1 MSSLRVAALA
11 LVLAGCAAADNC
23 LHARGAGL
31 NSPNAPA
38 DAHAQVEFTSW
49 ERASFERA
57 ASENKLIL
65 INVIATWCHW
75 CHVMDETT
83 FTHPEVAALLAEH
96 FVVIR
101 VDSDARPDVSERY
114 RAWGWPATAFLSP
127 QAEPV
132 LNLRGYREPAVFAA
146 LLRELIAEHQR
157 GELREF
163 DERELPERPVDG
175 ELASGLLLAREQL
188 DGYFD
193 VEALGWGTPQKY
205 PWPEPID
212 YAFVRARFHGDTAWQ
227 PRALATLEAQRALI
241 DPVAGGMYQYSVRGV
256 WDRPHFEKIAMIQAG
271 AIETYAHAA
280 MITHDPRWLDPARD
294 VARYV
299 LEILQ
304 DPGGGFYTSQDAD
317 LRRPDETIDGHEYYA
332 LDQAGRQ
339 ALGVPRIDTAVYAD
353 LNGPIIHALT
363 ELYRASGDPQFLDA
377 AVRAGE
383 RLLATHRGPTG
394 GFTHGPEQG
403 GELYHLADQ
412 AAVGWA
418 LVALHQVTADP
429 RWRDEALALAE
440 FMHTELA
447 AEGGGYY
454 AHSKDPSAVGVFAER
469 RRPLRENA
477 LAAQFLA
484 ELRAYVDDQ
493 AAAQLSTRVHD
504 TLLAI
509 GSADQIETSGKV
521 VGRYLIALELQLA
534 TQFDVTVVAPPDD
547 AGGDALWQAALALWE
562 PRAAFERSAPG
573 VRYPDI
579 GKPAA
584 YLCSTTACSRP
595 ITDPT
600 RFVEEAETF
609 IATLAHER

>member
-1 MSSLRVAALA
+1 MSPLRVAALA
-11 LVLAGCAAADNC
+11 LVLAGCAAADP
-23 LHARGAGL
+23 
-31 NSPNAPA
+31 SPQPPA
-38 DAHAQVEFTSW
+38 DAHAQVEFYGW

-57 ASENKLIL
+57 ASEDKLIL

-83 FTHPEVAALLAEH
+83 FANPEVAALLAEH

-157 GELREF
+157 GQLRKL
-163 DERELPERPVDG
+163 DEREPPERPVDAD
-175 ELASGLLLAREQL
+175 LARAMQLAREQL
-188 DGYFD
+188 DSYFD
-193 VEALGWGTPQKY
+193 VEGLGWGTPQKY
-205 PWPEPID
+205 PWPEPIE
-212 YAFVRARFHGDTAWQ
+212 YAFVRARFHADAVWQ

-280 MITHDPRWLDPARD
+280 MITHDPLWLDPARD

-299 LEILQ
+299 LDTLQ
-304 DPGGGFYTSQDAD
+304 DPRGGFYTSQDAD
-317 LRRPDETIDGHEYYA
+317 LRLADKTIDGQTYYA

-353 LNGPIIHALT
+353 LNGLMIHALT
-363 ELYRASGDPQFLDA
+363 ELYRASGDPQVLDA

-383 RLLATHRGPTG
+383 RLLATHRGSTG
-394 GFTHGPEQG
+394 GFTHGPAQGNEQ
-403 GELYHLADQ
+403 LHHLADQ

-418 LVALHQVTADP
+418 FVALHRVTADP
-429 RWRDEALALAE
+429 RWRDEALAIAE
-440 FMHTELA
+440 FMHAELA

-454 AHSKDPSAVGVFAER
+454 AHSKDPGAVGVFAER

-477 LAAQFLA
+477 VAAQFLG
-484 ELRAYVDDQ
+484 ELQAYVDEQ
-493 AAAQLSTRVHD
+493 TAPQLFARTHE
-504 TLLAI
+504 TLLAL
-509 GSADQIETSGKV
+509 GSVEQIETGGKIL
-521 VGRYLIALELQLA
+521 GRYLSALELHLA
-534 TQFDVTVVAPPDD
+534 TPLDITIVAPPGD
-547 AGGDALWQAALALWE
+547 AAGHALWQAALALWE
-562 PRAAFERSAPG
+562 PRATLERSAPG

-584 YLCSTTACSRP
+584 YLCSDVACSRP
-595 ITDPT
+595 VTDPT
-600 RFVEEAETF
+600 RFAEEAESF
-609 IATLAHER
+609 IATLEPER